1 MTKTPIGLFDSG
13 FGGLSIWTEIRKAMP
28 GESTHYIADSGYA
41 PYGEKPKAL
50 LIERCHKL
58 TQFLLEKGCK
68 LIVVA
73 CNTAT
78 TNAISELR
86 EAYEVPFIGIEPAIK
101 PAALRTTSKHIG
113 VLATKGTLSSQLF
126 HRTRDLHTQGI
137 TLHERVGTGLVEAIE
152 KGELQSAELR
162 TLLQSHLQPLLA
174 QNIDVLVLGCTHY
187 PFLKPLLRELL
198 PDKVQLIDS
207 GEAVA
212 RQTRAV
218 LQQSQLM
225 APADTEG
232 QASFYSNGNTV
243 LFEQFL
249 REMGVEATPQALR
262 L

>member
-1 MTKTPIGLFDSG
+1 MTTAPIGLFDSG

-50 LIERCHKL
+50 LMERCHKL

-101 PAALRTTSKHIG
+101 PAALRTTSKHVG

-162 TLLQSHLQPLLA
+162 TLLQSHLHPLLA
-174 QNIDVLVLGCTHY
+174 ENIDVLVLGCTHY
-187 PFLKPLLRELL
+187 PFLQTLLQDLL
-198 PDKVQLIDS
+198 PPEVQLIDS

-212 RQTRAV
+212 RQTKAV
-218 LQQSQLM
+218 MQQSQLL
-225 APADTEG
+225 APSDATRE
-232 QASFYSNGNTV
+232 AYFYSSGNTE
-243 LFEQFL
+243 LLGQFL
-249 REMGVEATPQALR
+249 SKMGVEATPQALR

>member
-1 MTKTPIGLFDSG
+1 MTTTPIGLFDSG
-13 FGGLSIWTEIRKAMP
+13 FGGLSIWSEIRKAMP

-41 PYGEKPKAL
+41 PYGEKPKSVL
-50 LIERCHKL
+50 MERCHKL

-101 PAALRTTSKHIG
+101 PAALRTTSKHVG

-137 TLHERVGTGLVEAIE
+137 TLHERVGSGLVEAIE
-152 KGELQSAELR
+152 KGALQSAELR
-162 TLLQSHLQPLLA
+162 ALLQTHLQPLLA
-174 QNIDVLVLGCTHY
+174 KHIDVLVLGCTHY
-187 PFLKPLLRELL
+187 PFLQALLQELL
-198 PDKVQLIDS
+198 PPDVQLIDS

-212 RQTRAV
+212 RQTKAV
-218 LQQSQLM
+218 LQQSQLL
-225 APADTEG
+225 APFDATG
-232 QASFYSNGNTV
+232 QASFYSSGNTE
-243 LFEQFL
+243 LLGRFL
-249 REMGVEATPQALR
+249 GEMGVEATPQALR